1 MLWALML
8 LVGGMGLRYFDT
20 VLIVTAG
27 RFTSM
32 EIRLK
37 EELEK
42 HQVPF
47 FMVRTKVDIDCW
59 NNKEDNSVEKD
70 ETLEQIRDDMKNTHG
85 IPDPYLVSSR
95 DPEKYDMPKLMA
107 DLFPGLKRQLDPSAP
122 AYSPEWGQAWAM
134 PDAYSEVLSGIQ
146 GRWNDGYRT
155 RYLIQGY
162 HSHVTLR
169 EGQSAVLTLR
179 VSQTAGCGGA
189 TGGGLTKVVLRVHD
203 DLSSSDGI
211 L

>member
-27 RFTSM
+27 RFTTM

-42 HQVPF
+42 HKVPF
-47 FMVRTKVDIDCW
+47 FMIRSKVDIDSW
-59 NNKEDNSVEKD
+59 NNKEDNSVVEE
-70 ETLEQIRDDMKNTHG
+70 ETLKLIRDDMQNTHG
-85 IPDPYLVSSR
+85 ISRTYLVSSR
-95 DPEKYDMPKLMA
+95 DPEAFDMPQLMQ

-122 AYSPEWGQAWAM
+122 SFAPGWGQAWSM
-134 PDAYSEVLSGIQ
+134 PEAYSEVLSGIQ
-146 GRWNDGYRT
+146 GRWNDGYCS

-162 HSHVTLR
+162 
-169 EGQSAVLTLR
+169 Q
-179 VSQTAGCGGA
+179 
-189 TGGGLTKVVLRVHD
+189 
-203 DLSSSDGI
+203 
-211 L
+211 